1 MKQFVFPYSAISYEP
16 NTFVSTF
23 VPNVFVDPQDLRVF
37 VVTLFARSYF
47 CAGTEL
53 TWDYM

>member
-16 NTFVSTF
+16 NTF